1 MPIRRGGVLTVS
13 STGSVTHWLGQLQ
26 AGDPAAVQP
35 LWERYFPRLVRWARQ
50 KLRNAPRAAADEE
63 DVALSA
69 FDSFCRAAAQGRFPQ
84 LADRD
89 DLWLLLMKVTERKAA
104 RQLREQSRLKR
115 GGGKQPIRDSSGDAE
130 ESVLERVLS
139 AEPSPEFA
147 AQLAEECQGLLRRLG
162 NAELQS
168 VALWRM
174 EGYTVEEIAERL
186 GYAARSVK
194 RKLRLIRGIWAEEG
208 GP

>member
-1 MPIRRGGVLTVS
+1 MS
-13 STGSVTHWLGQLQ
+13 STGSVTRWLGQLQ

-50 KLRNAPRAAADEE
+50 KLRDAPRAAADEE

-84 LADRD
+84 LTDRD

-104 RQLREQSRLKR
+104 RQLRAQSRLKR
-115 GGGKQPIRDSSGDAE
+115 GGGRQPVRDTPGDDAE

-162 NAELQS
+162 DAELQS

-174 EGYTVEEIAERL
+174 EGYKVEEIAARL
-186 GYAARSVK
+186 GYAPRSVK
-194 RKLRLIRGIWAEEG
+194 RKLRLIRGIWGEEG

>member
-1 MPIRRGGVLTVS
+1 VP
-13 STGSVTHWLGQLQ
+13 STGSVTRWLGQLQ
-26 AGDPAAVQP
+26 AGDPAAVQA
-35 LWERYFPRLVRWARQ
+35 LWERYFPHLVRWARQ
-50 KLRNAPRAAADEE
+50 KLGDAPRAAADEE

-69 FDSFCRAAAQGRFPQ
+69 FDSFCRAATQGRFPQ

-89 DLWLLLMKVTERKAA
+89 DLWLLLMKVTERKAS

-115 GGGKQPIRDSSGDAE
+115 GGGRKPVHDTPGSAAD

-174 EGYTVEEIAERL
+174 EGYKVDEIAARL
-186 GYAARSVK
+186 GCAARSVK
-194 RKLRLIRGIWAEEG
+194 RKLRLIRDIWGEEG
-208 GP
+208 DP